1 MGVGATCMN
10 IAVVGLWHLGAVTAA
25 CLAKGGH
32 RVIGYDPVP
41 ETIAYLQT
49 GRAPIF
55 EPGLEDLLT
64 AGLANGNLTYTADV
78 EALSA
83 ADIVWVT
90 FDTPVDHNDIAD
102 VAMVVNAVE
111 ELYPHL
117 AANTLIILSSQ
128 LPVGTA
134 QVLKQKAATAFPE
147 KNIAFACIP
156 ENLRLG
162 KALDVFMKPDR
173 IVVGLDDAS
182 FKDKIQKVLLP
193 FSENIVWMSVVSA
206 EMTKHALNAFLAVSV
221 TFINEIAALCETV
234 GADAREV
241 ERGLK
246 SEERIGPKAYLRPG
260 GAIAGGTLMRDIN
273 YLKQIGKNTQRETLL
288 ISAIADSNAYH
299 TEWSRRKLMTLWSNL
314 KGKKVAMLGLTYKA
328 GTDTLRRSTAIETC
342 EWLHQQGTHINAYD
356 PTISTLPDELAGF
369 INIKASIADAL
380 QAVDAVVIS
389 TEWPQFRDLSA
400 QEFVENVKHPLVLDP
415 GGFVAKNLAVDP
427 RIQYFSVGVPA

>member
-1 MGVGATCMN
+1 MGIGAACMN
-10 IAVVGLWHLGAVTAA
+10 VAVVGLWHLGAVTAA

-32 RVIGYDPVP
+32 KVIAYDPVP
-41 ETIAYLQT
+41 ETVAFLQT

-55 EPGLEDLLT
+55 EPGLEELLA
-64 AGLANGNLTYTADV
+64 AGLAQGNLSYTSDV
-78 EALSA
+78 QTLATAE
-83 ADIVWVT
+83 IVWVT
-90 FDTPVDHNDIAD
+90 FDTPVDQNDIAD
-102 VAMVVNAVE
+102 VDMVVNAVE
-111 ELYPHL
+111 KLYQHL

-134 QVLKQKAATAFPE
+134 QVLKQKAVNTFPE

-162 KALDVFMKPDR
+162 KALDVFLTPDR
-173 IVVGLDDAS
+173 IVVGLDDQNYKS
-182 FKDKIQKVLLP
+182 KIQELVKP
-193 FSENIVWMSVVSA
+193 FSDNIVWMSVVSA

-221 TFINEIAALCETV
+221 TFINEIASLCETV

-246 SEERIGPKAYLRPG
+246 TEERIGPKAYLRPG

-273 YLKQIGKNTQRETLL
+273 YLKQIGENAQRETLL
-288 ISAIADSNAYH
+288 VDAIADSNSYH
-299 TEWSRRKLMTLWSNL
+299 TAWSQRKLAMLWSDL

-342 EWLHQQGTHINAYD
+342 EWLHQQGTQINAYD
-356 PTISTLPDELAGF
+356 PTISLLPAELAGF

-380 QAVDAVVIS
+380 QSVDAVVIS
-389 TEWPQFRDLSA
+389 TEWPQFRELTAD
-400 QEFVENVKHPLVLDP
+400 EFVGNVKHALVIDP